1 MKNSSRNSEISSAIP
16 FKPTFQEFSTAEV
29 KNKRKKARILL
40 KSTCQS
46 QSNMKI
52 NLSFGASPSSEKQTS
67 TSSDASITKDH
78 GFQTLTRQRRG
89 SRKVQKQKE
98 IQEVLYTEEG
108 VQSVLDG
115 LATGAT
121 VQTVSKA
128 LSIPYKELKKR
139 LYSKD
144 LKVRTQQ
151 AIKEGADAIVEKS
164 QDLLTRLLPDD
175 ETDINPNKAKIVL
188 EHYRWLAKVKNPAKY
203 SEHQIMHVETRDLTA
218 EHLEELRRIN
228 AARNKAEN
236 PSV

>member
-1 MKNSSRNSEISSAIP
+1 
-16 FKPTFQEFSTAEV
+16 
-29 KNKRKKARILL
+29 
-40 KSTCQS
+40 
-46 QSNMKI
+46 MKI
-52 NLSFGASPSSEKQTS
+52 NLCLGASPSSEKQIS
-67 TSSDASITKDH
+67 TSSDASNIKDH

-128 LSIPYKELKKR
+128 LSIPYKDLKKR

-144 LKVRTQQ
+144 LKARTQQ